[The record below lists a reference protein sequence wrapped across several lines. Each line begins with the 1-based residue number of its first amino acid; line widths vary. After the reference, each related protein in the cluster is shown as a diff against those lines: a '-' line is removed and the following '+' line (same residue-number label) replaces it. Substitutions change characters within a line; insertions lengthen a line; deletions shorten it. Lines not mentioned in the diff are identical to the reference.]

1 MMALI
6 PIGKEFSPK
15 TSTLTE
21 TAIAADVIKIDTTD
35 GEGIDAFPD
44 VPSGRVGHAV
54 LSETEDYSSEDPE
67 GYELVHYGSRDVASG
82 ELRDV
87 DRGIA
92 GIARTW
98 PAGTTIA
105 CHITD
110 NQIES
115 IVARTGAYNMDGG
128 TPGTVYGGAMVIDGG
143 EV

>member
-1 MMALI
+1 MTLI

-15 TSTLTE
+15 TKTLTE

-44 VPSGRVGHAV
+44 VPAGRVGHAV
-54 LSETEDYSSEDPE
+54 LSETEDYSSEDPDS
-67 GYELVHYGSRDVASG
+67 YELVYYGSRDVGSG

-87 DRGIA
+87 ERGIA
-92 GIARTW
+92 GLARTW

-105 CHITD
+105 SHITED
-110 NQIES
+110 QIEA

-128 TPGTVYGGAMVIDGG
+128 KPDTNYGGAMVIDGG